1 MSEFDDILDMNGNF
15 TDEAVKQLKSVK
27 QQHNQDNT
35 SDNLL
40 NNRKTLL
47 NKANK
52 TLKRTGTL
60 KKDATLYLRTL
71 SIIYFIYR

>member
-60 KKDATLYLRTL
+60 KNDATLYLRTL

>member
-35 SDNLL
+35 SDNILDS
-40 NNRKTLL
+40 RKTLL
-47 NKANK
+47 NNANK